1 MDAAGFERRVREAL
15 GRLPDWVAREMH
27 DLEVVIEERPSR
39 SLCASMGIDYQEG
52 LLGLYEGPSRL
63 EREVSAMDGPSR
75 VSLFRR
81 MILAEADGE
90 ADLPRVIRETLV
102 HEIGH
107 HFGMTEEE
115 MDVFERA
122 WAARG

>member
-1 MDAAGFERRVREAL
+1 MDAEGFERLVQEAL
-15 GRLPDWVAREMH
+15 RHLPDWVARQMH

-39 SLCASMGIDYQEG
+39 SLCKSMGIDYREG

-63 EREVSAMDGPSR
+63 ERDVAAMDGPSR

-90 ADLPRVIRETLV
+90 ADLPRVVRETLA

-115 MDVFERA
+115 MDAFERA